1 MIPCKVTVGASVRCR
16 RSRFFY
22 KPFRGASP
30 ALGQGNGKGMGD
42 HATKGGD
49 A

>member
-1 MIPCKVTVGASVRCR
+1 MIPLDAALKD
-16 RSRFFY
+16 
-22 KPFRGASP
+22 FRGASP